1 MRPFRYMYVNSFNG
15 LRFLAVVSTKLPK
28 MHFLDN
34 WMVTTQEGNMET
46 RKIISFFF
54 FFFHLFF
61 STLNACNIHF
71 WIWNCSKFTTCG
83 SLLCSIMVCKISQFL
98 AKSYRLRQ
106 FIILFWKFKLYFVH
120 LQDPN
125 THFFRLQLM
134 DTHLSY
140 STQKVCLWNLSFSPS
155 GEEDLPLQGIYIL

>member
-1 MRPFRYMYVNSFNG
+1 MYVNCFNG

-28 MHFLDN
+28 MRFLDN
-34 WMVTTQEGNMET
+34 WMVITQEGNMET
-46 RKIISFFF
+46 RKMIP

-71 WIWNCSKFTTCG
+71 WIWNSSKFTTCG
-83 SLLCSIMVCKISQFL
+83 PLLWSIMVCKISQFL
-98 AKSYRLRQ
+98 AKSYLLGQ
-106 FIILFWKFKLYFVH
+106 FIILFWKFKLCFVH
-120 LQDPN
+120 PQDPN

-140 STQKVCLWNLSFSPS
+140 STQKVCLWNLSFSSS